1 MTQVLIILK
10 TKKSYNEE
18 LLEVYQSDNAY
29 GEVYTCSIEDDKMSC
44 YITDEFYHIL
54 GEDTFSLEDRLNQFD
69 KIIEFMAV
77 LDKFGIDYTTSGIEG
92 AEIIGLDKITLNKIY
107 INGDY
112 RSWGN
117 GTVSGISISSGGQTT
132 GETTSFSFTA
142 SILLDDYDLGEAMMY
157 NYDYH
162 VLPLNKLNL
171 IDSSYEKSDVITFYN

>member
-1 MTQVLIILK
+1 
-10 TKKSYNEE
+10 
-18 LLEVYQSDNAY
+18 
-29 GEVYTCSIEDDKMSC
+29 MSC